1 MTKPQAQER
10 RRRPGSGPG
19 PELRA
24 PGSRRRDQP
33 WTCKI
38 AFILQFHLQQY
49 LQQFNFTI
57 PFTTVF
63 TAIQLGIDSS
73 FCCARTPSANLSR
86 KARLSRVHLKEVE
99 LAKGV
104 RGD

>member
-10 RRRPGSGPG
+10 RLRPGGGPG
-19 PELRA
+19 PELWA
-24 PGSRRRDQP
+24 PGSRRRDPP
-33 WTCKI
+33 WTCKT
-38 AFILQFHLQQY
+38 ASILQFHLQQY

-86 KARLSRVHLKEVE
+86 KARLSRVHLEEVE

>member
-10 RRRPGSGPG
+10 RRRPGGGPG

-33 WTCKI
+33 WTCKT

-63 TAIQLGIDSS
+63 TAIQVGIDSS

-86 KARLSRVHLKEVE
+86 KARLSRVHLKVVEVGRRDE
-99 LAKGV
+99 
-104 RGD
+104 